1 MENPPSTQPGGPEKP
16 AAVRFS
22 SPAQPPNAQHGQQHL
37 QPIELPV
44 PEPFKTSKPF
54 AFAKLALGSFNLAF
68 AIIALGLSLGVI
80 TTVSAF
86 DSLFGAI
93 ICISLVSPRNP
104 RGGGGA
110 WSNPG
115 KQPQRGG

>member
-22 SPAQPPNAQHGQQHL
+22 SPAQHAGSQHAQQHL
-37 QPIELPV
+37 QPIELPR
-44 PEPFKTSKPF
+44 PEPFRTSKPF
-54 AFAKLALGSFNLAF
+54 AVAKLALGSFNLTF

-86 DSLFGAI
+86 DSFLGAI

-104 RGGGGA
+104 RGCG
-110 WSNPG
+110 NPAAG
-115 KQPQRGG
+115 NSYREG